1 MPNDAK
7 LGLVVGVAVVIAVAV
22 VFFREDTT
30 HGSGSRVAFGGNP
43 GFRGAARSRPVN
55 GQVASRNTVPGQ
67 RYTVQEG
74 DTLAS
79 LAKRYYGDSDKA
91 DAIRR
96 QNQDVIKTP
105 EALVPGTI
113 LVIPDRAGD
122 NEQIAD
128 R

>member
-22 VFFREDTT
+22 LFFHEDPAR
-30 HGSGSRVAFGGNP
+30 GPGSRVAFGGNP
-43 GFRGAARSRPVN
+43 GFRGAARSRPIN
-55 GQVASRNTVPGQ
+55 GQVASRTTVPGQ

-96 QNQDVIKTP
+96 QNQDVIKTAD
-105 EALVPGTI
+105 ALVPGTI
-113 LVIPDRAGD
+113 LVIPERAGV

-128 R
+128 K